1 MTIFCSAH
9 DFFTLKLLF
18 FFRPQEHREVVTPE
32 EFQQWSQLSGQIEL
46 LLADKLENFRTH
58 FPFSCPKDD
67 LKVTMKL
74 FILVRRTS
82 R

>member
-1 MTIFCSAH
+1 MYCSAR
-9 DFFTLKLLF
+9 DFFAIKLLP
-18 FFRPQEHREVVTPE
+18 FFRPQEHCEVVTPE

-82 R
+82 C